1 MTNSLIC
8 WAAPLQQLDQH
19 CTARYSVFSI
29 SQLRKLLSIVLNT
42 GHTSINW
49 GLQRLGDL
57 NKRASSSLDSLRLP
71 PTVSELKTAK
81 ASTYPPNIHRF
92 CVNLFDTMSFS
103 LSSSTATTTCRSLR
117 NAAPSAR
124 TLPSLPLGTRARSPT
139 LRPWRAFASSAGRE
153 LAVSEMSERDFASLK
168 VDQDRLMN
176 DIHTT
181 SEWGKGEPWGE

>member
-1 MTNSLIC
+1 MLGGTTSAARSTLHSQILSLLDFTVAQAIKHR
-8 WAAPLQQLDQH
+8 PQHRPYINQLGPPE
-19 CTARYSVFSI
+19 ARRSEQESI
-29 SQLRKLLSIVLNT
+29 IIPRFPT
-42 GHTSINW
+42 
-49 GLQRLGDL
+49 
-57 NKRASSSLDSLRLP
+57 

>member
-19 CTARYSVFSI
+19 CTPRYSVVLV
-29 SQLRKLLSIVLNT
+29 SQLRKLSSIVLNT
-42 GHTSINW
+42 SHISTG
-49 GLQRLGDL
+49 
-57 NKRASSSLDSLRLP
+57 ASRGSEILTREHPRSP
-71 PTVSELKTAK
+71 TPTVSELKTAK

>member
-19 CTARYSVFSI
+19 CTPRYSVVLV
-29 SQLRKLLSIVLNT
+29 SQLRKLYQT
-42 GHTSINW
+42 
-49 GLQRLGDL
+49 
-57 NKRASSSLDSLRLP
+57 SSSTQAIYQLEPPEAQRSHQESIIIPRFP
-71 PTVSELKTAK
+71 TPTVSELKTAK